1 MTDDRI
7 SGTAKNIG
15 GKVQEAYGTATG
27 DREQQVRG
35 KMKQAEGTA
44 QDLYG
49 QAKDAAAD
57 TMDNVQRIAH
67 NADDLLRNY
76 IEKQPYTVAVV
87 ALAAGWLLGR
97 MSGRRY

>member
-7 SGTAKNIG
+7 SGTAKNIAG
-15 GKVQEAYGTATG
+15 NVQEAYGSVTG

-35 KMKQAEGTA
+35 KAKQAEGTM

-57 TMDNVQRIAH
+57 TMENVQRVAH
-67 NADDLLRNY
+67 DADDLLRNY
-76 IEKQPYTVAVV
+76 IEKRPYTVAVV

-97 MSGRRY
+97 VGGRP